1 MNSITPVELKAK
13 LDAGEKLF
21 LLDVREAW
29 EYALC
34 SIEESINISISDIDR
49 MQNEIKPDDE
59 TIVICHHG
67 MRSFQI
73 ANYLE
78 GIGYSKITNLEGGVD
93 AWATAVDADMAQY

>member
-1 MNSITPVELKAK
+1 MNSITPEELKAR
-13 LDAGEKLF
+13 LDTGDKPF

-34 SIEESINISISDIDR
+34 SIEGSTNIVMSDIER
-49 MQNEIKPDDE
+49 MQNEIKPDQE

-78 GIGYSKITNLEGGVD
+78 SIGYNYMTNLEGGVA
-93 AWATAVDADMAQY
+93 AWAQTVDAEMAQY